1 MARIFTIKE
10 LEVRKRALAEECDV
24 YRQTLRFEI
33 DNLRLHTTW
42 VKRRASWLTLTPLWP
57 LIPPLIK
64 AFLKRK
70 QKQQRSSKFG
80 LFSTALVGWQLY
92 QKIARFIPAIFSRS
106 RRARL
111 HDEVHGPSRI

>member
-10 LEVRKRALAEECDV
+10 LEARKRALVDECDL
-24 YRQTLRFEI
+24 YRQTLSFEI
-33 DNLRLHTTW
+33 HNLRLHATW
-42 VKRRASWLTLTPLWP
+42 TKRRASWLTLSPLWP

-64 AFLKRK
+64 AFVKRK
-70 QKQQRSSKFG
+70 QKQHRSSQWR

-92 QKIARFIPAIFSRS
+92 QKIARFVPAIFSRS

-111 HDEVHGPSRI
+111 RDEHASSRI